1 VCSVK
6 KNRQIMVS
14 NTRLD
19 SLHMTHSLP
28 LQGVNSSIV
37 TLNDNFIEGD
47 TFEVVLKRNSLGLGL
62 SVSGGPEAPAPF
74 TNLIRVKKVFPMQPA
89 WESGQFQEGDILI
102 GAGGQALSGL
112 TLRQALDVLRS
123 SPPVTTIFVCR
134 PRAEQFI
141 LPEQHQQIKHVQ
153 TSSNKRIRSYS
164 FTPASI
170 QHSLSVCD
178 EDQDMDVQTDPD
190 LDDFSNM
197 YKSNNN
203 YGEFIV
209 SLNKINGSLGFSLRS
224 DPEDTT
230 ALRHSI
236 KALVKEPAISDG
248 RIRPGDKLISANG
261 YECGAMSHAELIS
274 FLRSLPEVVE
284 IKLYRDA
291 SRAQTPISTP
301 TESEFSRSHPNLTF
315 LNSASSFSSSSGR
328 PKQLRH
334 EAKEMVR
341 SLQASRNS
349 LDGAGLSGSIG
360 RKLNRPFS
368 PSLARKTG
376 PHPLSN
382 SSSSPLVMKQYSSEE
397 PYSEEPVVET
407 PLSPENENPFQ
418 QCFTSSDNNQHR
430 QGLQIEEII
439 DDTNSSLAMEIEN
452 MIEDF
457 ECVFKQEVSMD
468 DEILEDPEDP
478 GGSRRSWSPTPPPA
492 RPNQLDLFNPEKH
505 NRTSY
510 SFKNPQ

>member
-1 VCSVK
+1 
-6 KNRQIMVS
+6 MVS
-14 NTRLD
+14 NTPLD
-19 SLHMTHSLP
+19 SLHMTQSLP
-28 LQGVNSSIV
+28 LQGANSSIV

-62 SVSGGPEAPAPF
+62 SVTGGPEAPAPF

-102 GAGGQALSGL
+102 SAGGQPLSGL

-134 PRAEQFI
+134 PRAEQF
-141 LPEQHQQIKHVQ
+141 LVQPEHQLIKQVQ
-153 TSSNKRIRSYS
+153 TGFSNKRIRSYS

-178 EDQDMDVQTDPD
+178 EDQDQDMDVQVDPED
-190 LDDFSNM
+190 SSDPNM

-209 SLNKINGSLGFSLRS
+209 SLSKINGSLGFSLRS

-261 YECGAMSHAELIS
+261 YECGAMSHADLIS
-274 FLRSLPEVVE
+274 FLRSLPEESVE
-284 IKLYRDA
+284 LKLYRDA

-328 PKQLRH
+328 SKQLRH

-341 SLQASRNS
+341 SLQASRTS

-368 PSLARKTG
+368 PSLTRKSG

-382 SSSSPLVMKQYSSEE
+382 SSSSPLVMKQYSC
-397 PYSEEPVVET
+397 EEPVIET
-407 PLSPENENPFQ
+407 PLSPENEQLPYQ

-439 DDTNSSLAMEIEN
+439 DDTHSSLAMEIEN

-468 DEILEDPEDP
+468 DEILEESP
-478 GGSRRSWSPTPPPA
+478 SPTPPPA
-492 RPNQLDLFNPEKH
+492 RPNHLDLFSPEKH
-505 NRTSY
+505 CRPSY
-510 SFKNPQ
+510 SFKNPH